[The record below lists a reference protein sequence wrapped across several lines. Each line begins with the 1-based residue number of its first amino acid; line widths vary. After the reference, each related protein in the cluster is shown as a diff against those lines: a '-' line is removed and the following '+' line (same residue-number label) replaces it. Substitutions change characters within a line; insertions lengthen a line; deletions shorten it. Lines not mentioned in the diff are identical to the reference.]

1 MRRPSVKIAG
11 AMTQPPMPPGHTCS
25 GVDCRRCR
33 LGRRLF
39 LGCLP
44 LHAKLLGPLVILRHR
59 RYFDPDWDLIS
70 SSCRAKSRAML
81 DAEIALFFR
90 DPDNRIWLRRGA
102 SIRLSTR
109 RLRKALQPG
118 LS

>member
-1 MRRPSVKIAG
+1 
-11 AMTQPPMPPGHTCS
+11 
-25 GVDCRRCR
+25 
-33 LGRRLF
+33 
-39 LGCLP
+39 
-44 LHAKLLGPLVILRHR
+44 
-59 RYFDPDWDLIS
+59 
-70 SSCRAKSRAML
+70 ML